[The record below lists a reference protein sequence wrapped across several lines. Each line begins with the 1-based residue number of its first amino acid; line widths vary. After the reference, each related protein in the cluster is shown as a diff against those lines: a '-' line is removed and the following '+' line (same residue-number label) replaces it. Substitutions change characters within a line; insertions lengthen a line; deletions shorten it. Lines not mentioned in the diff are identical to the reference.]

1 MIVSDLRR
9 LSIVIPARDEMGC
22 MPILSPYFNITAE
35 RIRARP
41 VHAGEWL
48 ILLAAAAAL
57 LVRCVRDQARPLWCD
72 EAYTAF
78 AVSDP
83 SFAHML
89 EALRDEINSMP
100 PLSFVLGWGIARVI
114 GVSELALRIPSALF
128 IWVGIVLLWLCLRR
142 SLNRWVATWC
152 AVCLPLASPTVLFNT
167 TEARCY
173 GLYFAAYVAA
183 VGLYLRCAEEGAMA
197 RREPWLVTLAHGIL
211 VATHYVGGLLS
222 ALLVAVALV
231 AGLLWP
237 AHRHRYGQYALH
249 GSLGWLAVIPSLPFY
264 LAQRRLVA
272 EVNWI
277 PRPGVAQLY
286 VEMVSGIGAFQVF
299 VIALLIWAL
308 VADGKRV
315 ASAADGRRTP
325 ELMRAIALLAVA
337 SQVFLVAVWVE
348 SRVASNI
355 FLDRYLFPLSLAWML
370 AIAFVADSLVAR
382 LWQREPGPE
391 SERGKVFTFLRDGL
405 WGRRLVL
412 ATAAVLLMFVVM
424 KTLRRRESRLVEIEA
439 IQAMRQVPGIPVV
452 TSGAHLHAELGW
464 YRRAT
469 GGVSMLNDSHYH
481 DVPIGLRIG
490 AALERYYLPQSMKR
504 LPECVRELE
513 YFLLVNPKPENTD
526 VETFLADQPGW
537 RSTPLGPHTTLW
549 DRRTKSA
556 AE

>member
-89 EALRDEINSMP
+89 EALRDEINAMP

-197 RREPWLVTLAHGIL
+197 RREPWLVTLAHGGL
-211 VATHYVGGLLS
+211 VAVHYVGGLLS
-222 ALLVAVALV
+222 ALLVAVALT
-231 AGLLWP
+231 AGFLWP
-237 AHRHRYGQYALH
+237 AHLHRYRRYALQ
-249 GSLGWLAVIPSLPFY
+249 GMLGWLA
-264 LAQRRLVA
+264 A
-272 EVNWI
+272 
-277 PRPGVAQLY
+277 
-286 VEMVSGIGAFQVF
+286 
-299 VIALLIWAL
+299 
-308 VADGKRV
+308 
-315 ASAADGRRTP
+315 
-325 ELMRAIALLAVA
+325 AIAKTSRRSSTFTPRRCCWQPGSRRKAPDSRA
-337 SQVFLVAVWVE
+337 SP
-348 SRVASNI
+348 ASSAPP
-355 FLDRYLFPLSLAWML
+355 DLFQKGSLA
-370 AIAFVADSLVAR
+370 IGRGADKK
-382 LWQREPGPE
+382 
-391 SERGKVFTFLRDGL
+391 ER
-405 WGRRLVL
+405 
-412 ATAAVLLMFVVM
+412 A
-424 KTLRRRESRLVEIEA
+424 
-439 IQAMRQVPGIPVV
+439 
-452 TSGAHLHAELGW
+452 
-464 YRRAT
+464 
-469 GGVSMLNDSHYH
+469 
-481 DVPIGLRIG
+481 
-490 AALERYYLPQSMKR
+490 
-504 LPECVRELE
+504 
-513 YFLLVNPKPENTD
+513 
-526 VETFLADQPGW
+526 
-537 RSTPLGPHTTLW
+537 
-549 DRRTKSA
+549 
-556 AE
+556 